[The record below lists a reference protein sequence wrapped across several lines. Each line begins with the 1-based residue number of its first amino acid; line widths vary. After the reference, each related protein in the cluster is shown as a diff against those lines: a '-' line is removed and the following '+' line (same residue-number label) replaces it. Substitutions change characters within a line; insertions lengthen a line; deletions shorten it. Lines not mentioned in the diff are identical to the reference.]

1 MKEVLRKI
9 TAVLMVAILLLSTTS
24 FSVYK
29 HFCGD
34 NLVAISTEKV
44 DSCCESETI
53 PEKPNKLNFSEKDC
67 CKNETSIKDIQIFDA
82 SSSIKITK
90 SQTIFLASFYN
101 NFIEKPTFVNNSK
114 NYYKDF
120 SPPTLVSNKQVLF
133 QTFLI

>member
-1 MKEVLRKI
+1 MKGVFKKV
-9 TAVLMVAILLLSTTS
+9 TAVFMVTILLLSTTS

-44 DSCCESETI
+44 DSCCDSETTL
-53 PEKPNKLNFSEKDC
+53 KSNKLNFSEKDC
-67 CKNETSIKDIQIFDA
+67 CKNETALKNIQLFDA
-82 SSSIKITK
+82 TSSIKIAK
-90 SQTIFLASFYN
+90 SQTLFLTSFYYI
-101 NFIEKPTFVNNSK
+101 FIKKSTFVNLTK

-120 SPPTLVSNKQVLF
+120 PTPKLVINKQVLF

>member
-1 MKEVLRKI
+1 MREVFRKI

-24 FSVYK
+24 FSIYK

-44 DSCCESETI
+44 DSCCDSEI
-53 PEKPNKLNFSEKDC
+53 NIKSNKLNFSEKDC
-67 CKNETSIKDIQIFDA
+67 CKNETSYKDIQIFDTTN
-82 SSSIKITK
+82 SVKITK
-90 SQTIFLASFYN
+90 SQSLFLTSLYY
-101 NFIEKPTFVNNSK
+101 NFIEKSTYVNTTK

-120 SPPTLVSNKQVLF
+120 SPPKLVSNKQVLF